1 MLAAAEIKHYLNKN
15 VHNQNGL
22 PLMSV
27 TPHKIDENV
36 SREEI
41 AEEDIVERIFNA
53 VVEQRLPPGTK
64 LSESALCE
72 AFGVGR
78 MRIRRALLLL
88 SSREVV
94 ELQANRGAYV
104 ASPTAKQAREV
115 FEARL
120 TMEPTIA
127 RLAVERATE
136 ADIVKL
142 SAHLEMEHAAHH
154 HESRNEAIRLSGQFH
169 ILLAQIASNAVMLRM
184 MKELVT
190 RTSLIIGIFGAPSVT
205 NCRDDDHESIL
216 QAFKS
221 RDGQAAA
228 NLMTEHL
235 RVIEGSL
242 DLGNRNSGAVDLV
255 SLFSKNC
262 A

>member
-1 MLAAAEIKHYLNKN
+1 MAAAHHPIED
-15 VHNQNGL
+15 VS
-22 PLMSV
+22 MA
-27 TPHKIDENV
+27 DEL
-36 SREEI
+36 
-41 AEEDIVERIFNA
+41 AEEDIVERIFDA

-94 ELQANRGAYV
+94 DLQANRGAFV
-104 ASPTAKQAREV
+104 SSPTPQQAREV

-120 TMEPTIA
+120 TLEPTIA
-127 RLAVERATE
+127 RLAVERATQ
-136 ADIVKL
+136 ADIENL
-142 SAHLEMEHAAHH
+142 TAHLVNEHAAQ
-154 HESRNEAIRLSGQFH
+154 HEHSRQEAIRLSGQFH
-169 ILLAQIASNAVMLRM
+169 LLLAQIAANSVMLRM

-205 NCRDDDHESIL
+205 NCRDDDHERIL
-216 QAFKS
+216 QAFKT

-228 NLMTEHL
+228 DLMAEHL
-235 RVIEGSL
+235 RVIEEGL
-242 DLGNRNSGAVDLV
+242 ELGTQKGGAVDLIE
-255 SLFSKNC
+255 LFARKRRV
-262 A
+262 